1 MDCKHLFIS
10 ILITITSIC
19 SYPRS
24 YAQENLIPLPIKM
37 ELGKGKLKLH
47 KGIIV
52 QNNNPSL
59 QSEYQLATNIL
70 TDWKIEEKAW
80 VKNQHLPILKLEL
93 LSDHPTT
100 THDESYHLKI
110 DDKGIFITAH
120 SSAGLFYG
128 LQTLRQFS
136 IQKKMLSFCD
146 INDAP
151 AFSWRSFLVDVG
163 RNYQPLELLKE
174 QVDIMA
180 RYKLNVL
187 HFHFTEDIGWRL
199 ASKKYPGLTDPSNI
213 TRGTGAHY
221 SEQDFKE
228 LIAYCKARHILLL
241 PEIDMPGHSEAFK
254 RYFGVSMQSDS
265 GLYYIKELLK
275 EFSQTYK
282 DLPYLH
288 IGGDEVKISNQNFM
302 PEITKYVEALGYKTI
317 GWDPGSNLMPHTIRQ
332 LWMGR
337 PKAIQEGG
345 EFVYIDSKHLYIN
358 HMDPLETVTTLFHR
372 KLGEQDKSN
381 KNLIGATLCAWPD
394 RAVAKP
400 EDMFY
405 QNAVYPSIL
414 TFAERIWR
422 GGGQSGWICNIVD
435 ENTSAYQDF
444 MNFENRLLHH
454 KHHYFS
460 NKPFPYVKQ
469 TGLKWDLIG
478 PFQNGGNLRQAFEIE
493 QQPYA
498 KGLAV
503 SKKMEGGTIIL
514 RHWWADIIPGAIKN
528 PQQNTTWYARTKIWS
543 DANQPKLFWI
553 GFNNLSRSYASNT
566 PKLNTW
572 DNLDSKVW
580 VNHQVIAPPL
590 WNHSGAKGHLEIP
603 LTDEG
608 YTYREP
614 LKISLKKGWNEVL
627 IKLPVSD
634 FKGEDWQNPI
644 KWMFTFIPI
653 N

>member
-10 ILITITSIC
+10 ILITITGMC
-19 SYPRS
+19 WYPRS

-52 QNNNPSL
+52 QNNNLSL
-59 QSEYQLATNIL
+59 QSEYQLAANIL
-70 TDWKIEEKAW
+70 ADWKIEEKVW
-80 VKNQHLPILKLEL
+80 IKNPYLPVLKLEL
-93 LSDHPTT
+93 LSNTPTT
-100 THDESYHLKI
+100 AHDESYHLKI

-120 SSAGLFYG
+120 SKAGIFYG
-128 LQTLRQFS
+128 LQTLRHFS
-136 IQKKMLSFCD
+136 VQKKMLTFCD
-146 INDAP
+146 IHDAP

-163 RNYQPLELLKE
+163 RNYQPLEMLKE
-174 QVDIMA
+174 QIDIMA

-187 HFHFTEDIGWRL
+187 HFHFTEDIAWRL
-199 ASKKYPGLTDPSNI
+199 ASKKYPGLTDPSNM

-221 SEQDFKE
+221 SEQDFRE

-254 RYFGVSMQSDS
+254 RYFGVGMQSDS

-302 PEITKYVEALGYKTI
+302 PEITRYVEGLGYKTI
-317 GWDPGSNLMPHTIRQ
+317 GWDPGSNLMPQTIRQ
-332 LWMGR
+332 LWMGG

-435 ENTSAYQDF
+435 ENTNAYQEF
-444 MNFENRLLHH
+444 KNFENRLLHH
-454 KHHYFS
+454 KHQYFS

-478 PFQNGGNLRQAFEIE
+478 PFQNGGNLTQSFDIE

-503 SKKMEGGTIIL
+503 AKKIEGGTIIL
-514 RHWWADIIPGAIKN
+514 RHWWSDIISGAINN

-543 DANQPKLFWI
+543 DTNQPKLFWI

-590 WNHSGAKGHLEIP
+590 WNHAGAKGHLEIP

-614 LKISLKKGWNEVL
+614 MKISLKKGWNEVL
-627 IKLPVSD
+627 IKLPVRD